1 VNCNLY
7 KAQTYD
13 FSSNFSLDIEG
24 FPGWKLLPVGPWL
37 LQRNDWV
44 ENMVRARALN
54 MESFFSRFHPTVSS
68 MKNYLL
74 DGAISDSKKILF
86 CVISPEE
93 SFLGHMGLKII
104 DSKHHAVDNVM
115 RFEVRIPDLMQVS
128 LKEVLRWSG
137 FNSSVSKFSLE
148 VISTNSKAI
157 RFYEKVGFQ
166 ITQHIPLRQVT
177 SEDGVMSLV
186 DDFGVDPLNGPFK
199 LVMEKYL

>member
-1 VNCNLY
+1 MDCNLY

-68 MKNYLL
+68 MENYLL
-74 DGAISDSKKILF
+74 SGAMSDSKKILF
-86 CVISPEE
+86 CLISPEE
-93 SFLGHMGLKII
+93 SFFGHIGLKII
-104 DSKHHAVDNVM
+104 DPKHHAVDNVM
-115 RFEVRIPDLMQVS
+115 QFEVRIPDLMQVS
-128 LKEVLRWSG
+128 LKEVLRWSAV
-137 FNSSVSKFSLE
+137 NSDVSKFSLE

-157 RFYEKVGFQ
+157 RFYEKAGFQ
-166 ITQHIPLRQVT
+166 ITQHISLRQVT
-177 SEDGVMSLV
+177 SADGIMSFVEDFT
-186 DDFGVDPLNGPFK
+186 DNPLNGPFK
-199 LVMEKYL
+199 LVMEKRL